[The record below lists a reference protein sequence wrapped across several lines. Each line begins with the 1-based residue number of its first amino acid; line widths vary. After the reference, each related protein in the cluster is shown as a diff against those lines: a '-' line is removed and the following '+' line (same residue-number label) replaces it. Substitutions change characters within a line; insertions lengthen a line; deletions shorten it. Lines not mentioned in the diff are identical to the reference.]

1 MIQDLNK
8 LSFQELK
15 AQVESLEKQKES
27 IGKVSLKDSAFVIGE
42 NYLIRTVF
50 KMTDKLE
57 DKFPEGWSEYHD
69 IMLNIYLD
77 ELEEI
82 REYLER

>member
-1 MIQDLNK
+1 MLCLEIQGL
-8 LSFQELK
+8 
-15 AQVESLEKQKES
+15 
-27 IGKVSLKDSAFVIGE
+27 
-42 NYLIRTVF
+42 F